1 MAPSLLKLKSFKMV
15 GKNIERILIAN
26 RGEIA
31 LRAIQTI
38 AQMGKQSIAI
48 YSSADKDAHYLNV
61 ADAKV
66 CIGGP
71 KSAQSYL
78 NIPAII
84 SAAELFEADAI
95 FPGYGFLSENQNF
108 VEICSHHGLEFIG
121 PSAQVMA
128 LMGDKSKAKTCMQEV
143 GVPVVEGSEGILKS
157 YDQALE
163 VAQRIGFPI
172 IIKAANG
179 GGGRGMRV
187 VSDPS
192 LLKNLYLA
200 AETEALSAFGDGSVY
215 IEKFIQN
222 PKHIEVQIL
231 ADKHGNVI
239 HVGERDCSTQ
249 RRQQKLIEETPALAL
264 KEGVREKLLATAI
277 KAAKHIGYVGAGT
290 FEFLLDA
297 NGVDFYFMEMNT
309 RLQVEHTV
317 SEMVSGL
324 DLVEWM
330 IKIAQ
335 GEKLPSQESIKCRG
349 HAIECRITAED
360 PKTFTPS
367 AGKIN
372 AWISPG
378 GMGVRFDTHA
388 YAGYVVPPFYDSMI
402 GKLIVH
408 APNRDQAII
417 KMKRALKEFLV
428 EGIKTTRDFH
438 LSMLENPDFR
448 RNQIHTK
455 YLENQKEN

>member
-1 MAPSLLKLKSFKMV
+1 MAPSLLKLKNSKM
-15 GKNIERILIAN
+15 KNIERILIAN

-187 VSDPS
+187 VSDPA

-335 GEKLPSQESIKCRG
+335 GEKLPSQESIKCTG

-360 PKTFTPS
+360 PKTFTPN

-408 APNRDQAII
+408 AQNRDQAII

-438 LSMLENPDFR
+438 LAMLENPDFR

-455 YLENQKEN
+455 YLESQKE

>member
-1 MAPSLLKLKSFKMV
+1 MAPSLLKLKNFKM
-15 GKNIERILIAN
+15 KNIERILIAN

-157 YDQALE
+157 YEQALE
-163 VAQRIGFPI
+163 VAKRIGFPI

-187 VSDPS
+187 VSDPA

-335 GEKLPSQESIKCRG
+335 GEKLPSQESIKCTG

-360 PKTFTPS
+360 PKTFTPN

-408 APNRDQAII
+408 APSRDQAII

-438 LSMLENPDFR
+438 LAMLENPDFR

-455 YLENQKEN
+455 YLESQKE